1 MIRVRK
7 AAIMAKKPCDCEKM
21 TFQQWAAAGGA
32 VPTSYKGREK
42 AWANQVKK
50 YAAGG
55 DVKMQAG
62 GIAKMAKALKGA
74 QKADDAAK
82 TSLGEV
88 GSMVTKMGE
97 EGRSPIVPVPNRWF
111 LYPDKFPHQQKMV
124 ERVLATTGKK
134 REDFPSGAFIDPRTG
149 EVLDSRI
156 MNELGVVIDPKTN
169 RPMMSA
175 KGESG
180 IERID
185 PKLGAYTKSNLV
197 RKGLFKP
204 EGGDPLLNDLNFLA
218 TIEKGDVGHK
228 YGLATEYA
236 SPAELFNTNT
246 GANPTL
252 RPRSRGDL
260 FGMGDVVGQVR
271 VGRSEP
277 HDVYEKLFVAPKGSD
292 VPGVKLS
299 KAEGGEVKMADGGA
313 AFGRYTT
320 GKKYQKAKKRAEE
333 ADVNALPDPRTY
345 AFFSGLLG
353 EAPDELGF
361 SVMQIGRAH
370 V

>member
-1 MIRVRK
+1 MSSPN
-7 AAIMAKKPCDCEKM
+7 KPTPQKQS
-21 TFQQWAAAGGA
+21 FQEWAAAGGG
-32 VPTSYKGREK
+32 VPLEYKGREHVWNRK
-42 AWANQVKK
+42 AKQFAK
-50 YAAGG
+50 GG
-55 DVKMQAG
+55 SVDMQAG
-62 GIAKMAKALKGA
+62 GFARLLKGA
-74 QKADDAAK
+74 SKAQAAAEPNYK
-82 TSLGEV
+82 EISG
-88 GSMVTKMGE
+88 MVAKMGE
-97 EGRSPIVPVPNRWF
+97 EGRSPILPVPNRWF
-111 LYPDKFPHQQKMV
+111 LNPDKFPNQQKLV
-124 ERVLATTGKK
+124 ERVLDKTGKR

-175 KGESG
+175 KGEAG
-180 IERID
+180 IEQLD
-185 PKLGAYTKSNLV
+185 PKTGAYTKSNLV

-236 SPAELFNTNT
+236 SPAELWNTGT

-260 FGMGDVVGQVR
+260 FGLGDVVGQVR

-292 VPGVKLS
+292 VQGVKLS
-299 KAEGGEVKMADGGA
+299 KAKGGDVHMQAGGISRLLK
-313 AFGRYTT
+313 GLKGT
-320 GKKYQKAKKRAEE
+320 Q
-333 ADVNALPDPRTY
+333 DALPAAQR
-345 AFFSGLLG
+345 
-353 EAPDELGF
+353 EANLQKMLAE
-361 SVMQIGRAH
+361 S
-370 V
+370 